1 MTSHQLQL
9 LSVLVALWA
18 SGFPVYAM
26 QGLKH
31 YCASPQTYTSVYSV
45 EQELKGHLQA
55 VEEKQKAQQTLE
67 ASIADTQR
75 RIDGLLKK
83 TEESRQVGCRA
94 VHHA

>member
-1 MTSHQLQL
+1 MYGH
-9 LSVLVALWA
+9 
-18 SGFPVYAM
+18 PK
-26 QGLKH
+26 GLKQ
-31 YCASPQTYTSVYSV
+31 CFAFPQTYTSVYSV

-83 TEESRQVGCRA
+83 SEESQQV
-94 VHHA
+94 